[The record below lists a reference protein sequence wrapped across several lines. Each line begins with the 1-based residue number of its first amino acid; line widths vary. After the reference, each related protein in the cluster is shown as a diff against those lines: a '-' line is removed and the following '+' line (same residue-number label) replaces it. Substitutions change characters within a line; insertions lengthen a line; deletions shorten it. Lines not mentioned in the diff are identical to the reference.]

1 MSTSSAQISILQ
13 AMGVDVYQS
22 YKEKPPLPAIAE
34 KAWFS
39 DLLSLLNINEDHCT
53 FTDDSPIS
61 FEVTSQTL
69 TLPLTIDSDDL
80 ALKRTIWKHIQDAV
94 AK

>member
-61 FEVTSQTL
+61 FAIVYFAL
-69 TLPLTIDSDDL
+69 TERFLGRSIYFANHYSHPI
-80 ALKRTIWKHIQDAV
+80 AEYV
-94 AK
+94 C